1 MKNSKRLNRQN
12 LKEVLGGHT
21 CPAKTFHVVYN
32 GYHAC
37 CLQIPSGNPCSS
49 TKCLVPIEMCDPDL
63 S

>member
-21 CPAKTFHVVYN
+21 CPASTFHIVYN